1 MTKGYKTKES
11 TYLEQLEKKR
21 KRVAADLQ
29 REIDERKAS
38 LDSPSSSSTSSSSTT
53 ESTEYSISQDE
64 DSENTLNILDTLY
77 DTVDSSTDE
86 EAIEEEQET
95 LAHDKIFFENFGELP
110 DITNISE
117 DISVCTIVE
126 EKEVIP
132 KDTTKDMG
140 HFVNPLTGS
149 EFHMHVG
156 SFSLSQD
163 NSKASSVA
171 SEDTVSESQQSELSE
186 NLLPDDILFAETQPT
201 SYDKEEDETTNVLF
215 ETFLQ
220 LETTKVEQIVDD
232 IDWEAIAKQQED
244 KLILENTLEFINDI
258 IQRVVEIAERI
269 SPEVILRQNLDK
281 RKLLSEISQVHQ
293 QYVIELKVSD
303 WLNQKVVEY
312 FKRKK
317 IFRPIIPE
325 NIKTLPQEKE
335 KYINAVRRLDELL
348 AKAAD
353 DSTTC
358 KVKRIRTELENA
370 KQKVN
375 TEVLMFE
382 SLVKMN
388 LVRETSPQW
397 NTLIDLLLRRMAK
410 YRTEVSEVR
419 YRMITRQ
426 DTHALLLEK
435 LTKLEDLGNGLTIKD
450 YDHIQ
455 TENQALGKKIEERN
469 IDLKK
474 LYLRSQN
481 CLHLLAHF
489 REKKSIL
496 CNVMATQRSA
506 LYEFYEERRSLRKYI
521 YELKLKRSRLRQEIN
536 ELSIRGGLIDK
547 PALMYDYDQTMER
560 LRELREIVNRLR
572 ITLDTIQQRIQKLE
586 KRLTQTNHNFS
597 MINFPKKNQNST
609 KMPSIDRKMREKRS
623 KNAKKTKTEIPLTK
637 SNVEL
642 ESSKSKAKNLT
653 VEFNNRSDF
662 NRTSDLK
669 AKTNLESLTNAN
681 KTIDSQRLMVLK
693 KNQLLNKFINNELLE
708 KVVSEI
714 DSIGSSSESEEIL
727 EIIVEEEPQ
736 DFNALDDPEKFLQLE
751 TFFEEDILSDEE
763 LDHIKENKFEKEL
776 FEMFENVP
784 EIDDLSLAPTD
795 DLVIKYPI
803 ILEIDPTNAKDTGKF
818 VNPLTGTKSSSS
830 ASLSTI
836 TKEDEE
842 HHSTEESEL
851 EETETE
857 EKISQKN
864 KSDNSIGDLVES
876 ADEFDDVPK
885 QAKTYDDEDLLEK
898 FFEKD
903 QEIEIKDLDE
913 YHEAKVAL
921 MRKEQE
927 RLILQHTSD
936 FLNKLIDHCVA
947 KSEYIDANVILRKNL
962 DKRKLLEEIKSKY
975 ELLEVERRAMRFL
988 NRKCVEHFKRKCSFR
1003 LITAD
1008 DPKTFSNDSK
1018 NYYNALDN
1026 LDKLLI
1032 TEEKTKGLCS
1042 AQVMETREQFKE
1054 MKQRSKMEVNR
1065 LEQLIKTT
1073 FQREN
1078 SEKLKI
1084 LSLSKQLEK
1093 MAAIRKEIS
1102 DVRFRLLL
1110 KQHDVSELG
1119 QERKILE
1126 NLGND
1131 MQLTQ
1136 YETMETETNVLSKKL
1151 EERNS
1156 ALMRLHKHYN
1166 SDLHNMAHL
1175 KEKQKMLRHIV
1186 SEKKKYLKK
1195 LQIQKNTCR
1204 TFMSELKIKR
1214 QKLRSD
1220 IRNVSFQSGLLD
1232 KPILMRD
1239 YDETEE
1245 KANKLRQ
1252 TIDDLKN
1259 TIEAL
1264 TTKISVLEKKV

>member
-11 TYLEQLEKKR
+11 TYLQQLEKKR
-21 KRVAADLQ
+21 KIVAADLQ

-38 LDSPSSSSTSSSSTT
+38 LDSPSSSSTSSSTT

-64 DSENTLNILDTLY
+64 DSENALNILDTLY

-132 KDTTKDMG
+132 KDITKDMG

-156 SFSLSQD
+156 SSSLLED
-163 NSKASSVA
+163 NSKAYSVA

-186 NLLPDDILFAETQPT
+186 NLLPDDILFEETQHHT
-201 SYDKEEDETTNVLF
+201 YDKEKDETTNALF

-335 KYINAVRRLDELL
+335 KYINAVKRLDELL

-426 DTHALLLEK
+426 DMHALLLEK

-474 LYLRSQN
+474 LYLRSRN
-481 CLHLLAHF
+481 SLHLLAHF
-489 REKKSIL
+489 REKKTIL

-560 LRELREIVNRLR
+560 LRELHEIVNRLR

-586 KRLTQTNHNFS
+586 KRLTQNNHNFS
-597 MINFPKKNQNST
+597 MIK
-609 KMPSIDRKMREKRS
+609 
-623 KNAKKTKTEIPLTK
+623 
-637 SNVEL
+637 
-642 ESSKSKAKNLT
+642 
-653 VEFNNRSDF
+653 
-662 NRTSDLK
+662 
-669 AKTNLESLTNAN
+669 
-681 KTIDSQRLMVLK
+681 
-693 KNQLLNKFINNELLE
+693 
-708 KVVSEI
+708 
-714 DSIGSSSESEEIL
+714 
-727 EIIVEEEPQ
+727 
-736 DFNALDDPEKFLQLE
+736 
-751 TFFEEDILSDEE
+751 
-763 LDHIKENKFEKEL
+763 
-776 FEMFENVP
+776 
-784 EIDDLSLAPTD
+784 
-795 DLVIKYPI
+795 
-803 ILEIDPTNAKDTGKF
+803 
-818 VNPLTGTKSSSS
+818 
-830 ASLSTI
+830 
-836 TKEDEE
+836 
-842 HHSTEESEL
+842 
-851 EETETE
+851 
-857 EKISQKN
+857 
-864 KSDNSIGDLVES
+864 
-876 ADEFDDVPK
+876 
-885 QAKTYDDEDLLEK
+885 
-898 FFEKD
+898 
-903 QEIEIKDLDE
+903 
-913 YHEAKVAL
+913 
-921 MRKEQE
+921 
-927 RLILQHTSD
+927 
-936 FLNKLIDHCVA
+936 
-947 KSEYIDANVILRKNL
+947 
-962 DKRKLLEEIKSKY
+962 
-975 ELLEVERRAMRFL
+975 
-988 NRKCVEHFKRKCSFR
+988 
-1003 LITAD
+1003 
-1008 DPKTFSNDSK
+1008 
-1018 NYYNALDN
+1018 
-1026 LDKLLI
+1026 
-1032 TEEKTKGLCS
+1032 
-1042 AQVMETREQFKE
+1042 
-1054 MKQRSKMEVNR
+1054 
-1065 LEQLIKTT
+1065 
-1073 FQREN
+1073 
-1078 SEKLKI
+1078 
-1084 LSLSKQLEK
+1084 
-1093 MAAIRKEIS
+1093 
-1102 DVRFRLLL
+1102 
-1110 KQHDVSELG
+1110 
-1119 QERKILE
+1119 
-1126 NLGND
+1126 
-1131 MQLTQ
+1131 
-1136 YETMETETNVLSKKL
+1136 
-1151 EERNS
+1151 
-1156 ALMRLHKHYN
+1156 
-1166 SDLHNMAHL
+1166 
-1175 KEKQKMLRHIV
+1175 
-1186 SEKKKYLKK
+1186 
-1195 LQIQKNTCR
+1195 
-1204 TFMSELKIKR
+1204 
-1214 QKLRSD
+1214 
-1220 IRNVSFQSGLLD
+1220 
-1232 KPILMRD
+1232 
-1239 YDETEE
+1239 
-1245 KANKLRQ
+1245 
-1252 TIDDLKN
+1252 
-1259 TIEAL
+1259 
-1264 TTKISVLEKKV
+1264 